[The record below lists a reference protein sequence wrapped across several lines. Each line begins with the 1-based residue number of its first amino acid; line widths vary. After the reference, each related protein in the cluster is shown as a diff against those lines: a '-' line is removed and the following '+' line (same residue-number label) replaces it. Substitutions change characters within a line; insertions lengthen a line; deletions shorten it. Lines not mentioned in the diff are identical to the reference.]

1 MSPPENTLGGCE
13 HPDGG
18 GDGRRIR
25 VTERG
30 RTPGASTNREDR
42 EARSYDFGRMTRRI
56 PEAVATP
63 TSTGAVAGF
72 VRRAVEDGFQLTIR
86 GGGHS
91 QGGQSLTDRG
101 LLLDMTALDRVELQG
116 PDLVRAQ
123 GGAQWGKVVD
133 ALHGT
138 RRLPRILT
146 DIGEVT
152 VGGTLSAG
160 GMGTTSHR
168 YGAQVGQVEQLE
180 VVTGTGERALCSAT
194 QDKDLFDAVRSGQ
207 GQFGVITDAWIR
219 LRPAGSRVRLYELR
233 YRDLE
238 RFASD
243 LESCADGDRFDH
255 LRAEARVHECEF
267 ILYAGIEHD
276 ENLEDAKAL
285 DGLRYDEVAYTRDT
299 ARVGRGL
306 MYPSWAFSWRHY
318 HPWRDWFMPWDTLR
332 TLLAQPWLDPDW
344 VPRRPGSW
352 TGVYPVS
359 SREIDAPLFMR
370 PPGERVISYSILTAI
385 GQHHLERA
393 DRLAGKLEE
402 VDRTLVGLGGKSYLS
417 GGVRYGFDEWVQHYG
432 DMFTKAVGW
441 KREFDPHRVFR
452 GNGLPFG
459 ADPPPNSRSA

>member
-1 MSPPENTLGGCE
+1 MN
-13 HPDGG
+13 
-18 GDGRRIR
+18 
-25 VTERG
+25 ERE
-30 RTPGASTNREDR
+30 RSSDVAANREDR

-63 TSTGAVAGF
+63 TSTEEVAGL
-72 VRRAVEDGFQLTIR
+72 VRRAARDRVRLTIR

-101 LLLDMTALDRVELQG
+101 LLLDMTGLDRVELQG
-116 PDLVRAQ
+116 PELVRAQ

-194 QDKDLFDAVRSGQ
+194 RNKDLFDAVRGGQ
-207 GQFGVITDAWIR
+207 GQFGIITDAWIR
-219 LRPAGSRVRLYELR
+219 LRAAGSRVRLYELR

-238 RFASD
+238 RFAGD
-243 LESCADGDRFDH
+243 LERYADGDRFDH
-255 LRAEARVHECEF
+255 LRAEARIHECEF
-267 ILYAGIEHD
+267 ILYAGIEYD
-276 ENLEDAKAL
+276 ADIEDAKAL
-285 DGLRYDEVAYTRDT
+285 DGLGYDEVAYTRDT

-306 MYPSWAFSWRHY
+306 MYPSWAFSWQHY

-352 TGVYPVS
+352 TGVYPVRT
-359 SREIDAPLFMR
+359 REIDAPLFMR

-385 GQHHLERA
+385 GQRHFERA
-393 DRLAGKLEE
+393 NRLAGKLEE
-402 VDRTLVGLGGKSYLS
+402 IDSTLVGLGGKSYLS
-417 GGVRYGFDEWVQHYG
+417 GGVRYGHKQWEQHYG
-432 DMFTKAVGW
+432 GMLAKAIGW
-441 KREFDPHRVFR
+441 KREFDPRQVFQ
-452 GNGLPFG
+452 GNGMPFD
-459 ADPPPNSRSA
+459 ADPPA